1 MEVSAGTR
9 AAVVWH
15 DLECGSYR
23 ADLPL
28 WLRLAQRRPRGM
40 ILDVGAGTGRVSLF
54 LARAGRRVLALDR
67 EERLLEALRERA
79 GGLPVR
85 TIRVDAREFSLT
97 TEDLAGPDAR
107 SGDAGIELCPV
118 PMQTIELCLVPM
130 QTIQLLGG
138 REQRLQFLRC
148 ARAHLAPGGLI
159 AVALADAL
167 EPFDI
172 ADGVVAPLPDVGEID
187 GVVYSSCPTAI
198 RELGDAFV
206 LERRRETVSPS
217 GDLVV
222 EPDVIRLDRLDADM
236 LEQEAREAGLA
247 VGSRAEVPPTPDY
260 AGSAVVTLHA

>member
-1 MEVSAGTR
+1 MTPP
-9 AAVVWH
+9 AAVIWH

-23 ADLPL
+23 EDLALWEQLADRHGGPV
-28 WLRLAQRRPRGM
+28 
-40 ILDVGAGTGRVSLF
+40 LDVGAGTGRVSLH
-54 LARAGRRVLALDR
+54 LARRGYAVTALDADGELLAALAQR
-67 EERLLEALRERA
+67 AARLAVTA
-79 GGLPVR
+79 VHA
-85 TIRVDAREFSLT
+85 DARAFAL
-97 TEDLAGPDAR
+97 DAR
-107 SGDAGIELCPV
+107 FA
-118 PMQTIELCLVPM
+118 LCLVPM